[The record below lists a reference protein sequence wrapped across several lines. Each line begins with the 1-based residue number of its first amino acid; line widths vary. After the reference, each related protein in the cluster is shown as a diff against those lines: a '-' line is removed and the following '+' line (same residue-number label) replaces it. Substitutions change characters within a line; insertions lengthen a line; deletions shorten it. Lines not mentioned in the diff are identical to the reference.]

1 LFGKHP
7 HSINRMLLAGGYPRK
22 DYVINMVLGR
32 QQSFRVQAPVLE
44 KMLAPA
50 AGKKL
55 VWQRSKRERVD
66 ADGAEPVD
74 DEAADGAE
82 PVDDEAVA
90 TASLRR
96 NSKIKLRCLQVRFQ
110 PMDLKDLL

>member
-1 LFGKHP
+1 
-7 HSINRMLLAGGYPRK
+7 MLLAGGYPRK

-66 ADGAEPVD
+66 ADGAES
-74 DEAADGAE
+74 
-82 PVDDEAVA
+82 VDDEAVA

>member
-1 LFGKHP
+1 MFGKHP

-22 DYVINMVLGR
+22 DYVINMVVGR
-32 QQSFRVQAPVLE
+32 QQSFLVQAPVLE
-44 KMLAPA
+44 RMLAPA

-66 ADGAEPVD
+66 AVAAIQEGEDGAESVD
-74 DEAADGAE
+74 DEA
-82 PVDDEAVA
+82 EAI
-90 TASLRR
+90 ASLRR
-96 NSKIKLRCLQVRFQ
+96 NSKIKLQCLQVRFQ

>member
-1 LFGKHP
+1 
-7 HSINRMLLAGGYPRK
+7 
-22 DYVINMVLGR
+22 
-32 QQSFRVQAPVLE
+32 
-44 KMLAPA
+44 
-50 AGKKL
+50 
-55 VWQRSKRERVD
+55 VD

-96 NSKIKLRCLQVRFQ
+96 NSKIKLQCLQVRFQ

>member
-1 LFGKHP
+1 
-7 HSINRMLLAGGYPRK
+7 MLLAGGYPRK

-74 DEAADGAE
+74 DEA
-82 PVDDEAVA
+82 VA

>member
-1 LFGKHP
+1 MFGKHP

-22 DYVINMVLGR
+22 DYVINMVVGR
-32 QQSFRVQAPVLE
+32 QQSFLVRAPVLE
-44 KMLAPA
+44 NMLGPA

-55 VWQRSKRERVD
+55 VWQRSKRDRVD

-74 DEAADGAE
+74 DEAE
-82 PVDDEAVA
+82 A
-90 TASLRR
+90 TASSHRT
-96 NSKIKLRCLQVRFQ
+96 SKIKLQCQQVRFQ

>member
-1 LFGKHP
+1 
-7 HSINRMLLAGGYPRK
+7 MLLAGGYPRK

-55 VWQRSKRERVD
+55 VWQRSKRDRVD
-66 ADGAEPVD
+66 
-74 DEAADGAE
+74 ADGAE

-96 NSKIKLRCLQVRFQ
+96 NSKIKLQCLQVRFQ